1 MKKFLVLLALL
12 LIGGCSF
19 AEEVIVI
26 RGVNMNN
33 FWNKKGITE
42 EKVLKVGQK
51 IMLDNKIDKRVP
63 LFVDSRKY
71 IQASSNPYDK
81 TVTIHEGMF
90 LYIDNDDEL
99 AFVLS
104 HEIAHSV
111 EAYGGMLKYMA
122 INANSKKDRK
132 SVV

>member
-1 MKKFLVLLALL
+1 MKKFLALLALL

-51 IMLDNKIDKRVP
+51 IMLDNKIDNLKGTNT
-63 LFVDSRKY
+63 
-71 IQASSNPYDK
+71 A
-81 TVTIHEGMF
+81 T
-90 LYIDNDDEL
+90 
-99 AFVLS
+99 FVLS
-104 HEIAHSV
+104 GINSMKPGKV
-111 EAYGGMLKYMA
+111 LGSILFTVMSSFMLF
-122 INANSKKDRK
+122 I
-132 SVV
+132 